1 MFSRFTAHIRLFC
14 APLAALMTL
23 PIILVAALF
32 PVAALAANNWTE
44 ACHAGECQWDL
55 QSTHG
60 SGTMLL
66 VNFVFFP
73 GHCNRS

>member
-1 MFSRFTAHIRLFC
+1 MFCRFTAHIRLFRV
-14 APLAALMTL
+14 PLVAFMTL

-44 ACHAGECQWDL
+44 ACHTGECQWDL

-66 VNFVFFP
+66 VHFVLFP
-73 GHCNRS
+73 GHCTPS